1 MKNKQVQL
9 QTKKLLSIQKN
20 KMQKKNVKKNEK
32 TPFIMEKHL
41 QIIYL
46 IRG

>member
-9 QTKKLLSIQKN
+9 QTKKFLSIQKN
-20 KMQKKNVKKNEK
+20 KKQKKKVKKNEK
-32 TPFIMEKHL
+32 TSFIMEKHL